1 MAVYVVTWDLN
12 KEKPNYAE
20 ARKQFIAHLERYD
33 NTKDPGLDSV
43 RFVSERYD
51 NTKDPGLDSVRF
63 VSTNLSASE
72 LSEDL
77 RKKLDNND
85 QIIVTKLVS
94 GNYAGWLNKSVWDWI
109 NARL

>member
-20 ARKQFIAHLERYD
+20 AHKQFIAHL
-33 NTKDPGLDSV
+33 
-43 RFVSERYD
+43 ERYD